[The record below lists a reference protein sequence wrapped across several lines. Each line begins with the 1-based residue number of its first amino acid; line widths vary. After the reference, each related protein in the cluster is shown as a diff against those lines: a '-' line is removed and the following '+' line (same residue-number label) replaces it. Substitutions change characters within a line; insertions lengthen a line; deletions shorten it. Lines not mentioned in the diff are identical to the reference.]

1 MELKTTDIVESAAK
15 IIEEAGITALSIEEL
30 AGEMKIDHSLLYPYL
45 KKDDDILMLLLLS
58 LENEI
63 IQLIKDTRTEEGA
76 PEEKLQLLFENMHKI
91 LKLKPYYLSVIFST
105 ELKEKDTGAHNALLR
120 IKISVRSYLLEV
132 INQGKNIAVF
142 KTRRTSR
149 SLVNNIL
156 GSFRSF
162 MNEQRLITKMVK
174 DLEILKGIKDYDHQ
188 GNSNLKTI

>member
-15 IIEEAGITALSIEEL
+15 IIEESGITALSIEEL
-30 AGEMKIDHSLLYPYL
+30 AEEMKIDHSLLYPYL

-63 IQLIKDTRTEEGA
+63 IQLIKDTRTEQGA
-76 PEEKLQLLFENMHKI
+76 PEEKLQLLFENMHRI

-105 ELKEKDTGAHNALLR
+105 ESKEEDTGSQNALLR

-132 INQGKNIAVF
+132 INQGKNKAVF
-142 KTRRTSR
+142 KTKRTSR
-149 SLVNNIL
+149 SLVNTIL

-162 MNEQRLITKMVK
+162 MNEQRLINKMVK
-174 DLEILKGIKDYDHQ
+174 DLEILKGIKNYDHQ